1 MGTYVLKNSGTQ
13 FHFTLVAGNGKVILS
28 SERYTTKASALGGIQ
43 SVKDNSPHDARYER
57 KNASNGS
64 AMFNLKSS
72 NGQVVGTSETYSS
85 AAAREIGIDSVKT
98 NGPTASIR
106 DDT

>member
-1 MGTYVLKNSGTQ
+1 MGTYVLKNSGAQ
-13 FHFTLVAGNGKVILS
+13 FHFTLVAENGRTILS

-43 SVKDNSPHDARYER
+43 SVKDNSPYDARYER
-57 KNASNGS
+57 KDASNGS

-72 NGQVVGTSETYSS
+72 NGQGIGTSETYSS
-85 AAAREIGIDSVKT
+85 PAAREVGITSVKT
-98 NGPTASIR
+98 NGPTSSTR

>member
-1 MGTYVLKNSGTQ
+1 MGAYVLKKSGTQ

-28 SERYTTKASALGGIQ
+28 SERYTTKPNALEGIQ
-43 SVKDNSPHDARYER
+43 SVKDNSPYDARYEK
-57 KNASNGS
+57 KNASDGS

-72 NGQVVGTSETYSS
+72 NGQVIGTSETYSS
-85 AAAREIGIDSVKT
+85 AAAREIGVNSVKT
-98 NGPTASIR
+98 NGPTAPIR